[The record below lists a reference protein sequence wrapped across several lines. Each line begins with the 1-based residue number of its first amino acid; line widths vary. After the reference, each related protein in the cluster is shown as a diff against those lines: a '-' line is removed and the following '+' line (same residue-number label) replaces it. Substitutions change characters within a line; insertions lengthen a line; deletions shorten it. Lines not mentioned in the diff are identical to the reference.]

1 MLHLIAFIVI
11 GVVIGAFFIRG
22 TTGLPAAA
30 RVVAGLAGSLI
41 GGFATVSILSTHATL
56 SKYGSLLVAIVLA
69 LVFSLVATQMTGGA
83 RAVRR

>member
-22 TTGLPAAA
+22 TTGIPAAI
-30 RVVAGLAGSLI
+30 RVVAGLAGSLV
-41 GGFATVSILSTHATL
+41 GGFATLSILASHHTL

-69 LVFSLVATQMTGGA
+69 LVAAAIAAQRTGGG
-83 RAVRR
+83 RVVRR